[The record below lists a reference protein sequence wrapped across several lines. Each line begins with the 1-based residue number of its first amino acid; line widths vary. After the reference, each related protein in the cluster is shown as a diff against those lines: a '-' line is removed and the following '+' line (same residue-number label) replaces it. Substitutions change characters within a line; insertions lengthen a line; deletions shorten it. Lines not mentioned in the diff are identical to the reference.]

1 MQPGLNDLIEVARSS
16 GAILRAGFGQQH
28 QVEFKGAIDL
38 VTEIDHQS
46 EAHILAEI
54 NRRFSGHRIFTEE
67 SGEQAGSE
75 GDVWYIDPLDGTLN
89 YSHGLAIF
97 CVSIAYAHQGQLSLA
112 AVYDPMADEMFT
124 AERGRGAWLNEKL
137 IHVSVSG
144 ELKSSLLVTGF
155 PYDAWTNPVNNFAEF
170 QRFSMRT
177 QGVRRLGSAA
187 LDLCYVAAG
196 RLDGF
201 WEIRLNAWDVAAG
214 ALISL
219 EAGAR
224 VTDVRGGPDFISK
237 PQSVLAAN
245 PALHT
250 KMLALLSEGE
260 FGKEKEKR

>member
-1 MQPGLNDLIEVARSS
+1 MQPTLKDITEIARNA
-16 GAILRAGFGQQH
+16 GDILRDGFGKQH
-28 QVEFKGAIDL
+28 QVEFKGEIDL

-46 EAHILAEI
+46 EEYILAEV
-54 NRRFSGHRIFTEE
+54 NKRFPGHQIFSEE
-67 SGEQAGSE
+67 SGEQTGSA

-97 CVSIAYAHQGQLSLA
+97 AVSIAYAQQGQLSLA

-124 AERGRGAWLNEKL
+124 AERGKGAWLNGKP
-137 IHVSVSG
+137 IRVSASS

-170 QRFSMRT
+170 QNFSMRT

-214 ALISL
+214 GLIAQ
-219 EAGAR
+219 EAGAL
-224 VTDVRGGPDFISK
+224 VTDVRGGRDFISK
-237 PQSVLAAN
+237 PQSILAAN
-245 PALHT
+245 PALHAR
-250 KMLALLSEGE
+250 MLEVLREGE
-260 FGKEKEKR
+260 LAR